1 MALTVSIVEKF
12 VVGSRLGVVAD
23 ITFDSSYTT
32 GGEDLTPQNLGF
44 RNSLSFFSGGVARN
58 ATTGAVEVRHNR
70 TANKIQAFWGD
81 NANAAAA
88 ALIEVAST
96 TDLSAYVV
104 RVFAIGK

>member
-32 GGEDLTPQNLGF
+32 GGEDLTPQKLGF

-58 ATTGAVEVRHNR
+58 ETTASLDVRHNR
-70 TANKIQAFWGD
+70 TSNKIQAFTS
-81 NANAAAA
+81 NA
-88 ALIEVAST
+88 EVAST
-96 TDLSAYVV
+96 TDLSEYVV
-104 RVFAIGK
+104 RVFANVK

>member
-32 GGEDLTPQNLGF
+32 GGEDITPQQLGF
-44 RNSLSFFSGGVARN
+44 RNSLSYFSSGVARN
-58 ATTGAVEVRHNR
+58 ATTASLDVRHNR
-70 TANKIQAFWGD
+70 TVGKIQAFTS
-81 NANAAAA
+81 NA
-88 ALIEVAST
+88 EVAST

>member
-1 MALTVSIVEKF
+1 MALTVTIVEKF
-12 VVGSRLGVVAD
+12 VVGSRQGIVAD

-32 GGEDLTPQNLGF
+32 GGEDITPANLGF

-70 TANKIQAFWGD
+70 TLNKVQAFWGGG
-81 NANAAAA
+81 AGA
-88 ALIEVAST
+88 ALTEVTST